1 MSSQICLTETHPGLS
16 EEITHHS
23 RSELES
29 LVQVRG
35 QLEVLMSAS
44 EELMACGDFMILL
57 RAVLTLG
64 NHLNEGTMRGSA
76 SGACAAAAPHALP
89 DQAHPSDHDL
99 TLALL
104 ACHILPIGVY
114 SMRLMHLCSTPMGF

>member
-1 MSSQICLTETHPGLS
+1 M
-16 EEITHHS
+16 
-23 RSELES
+23 
-29 LVQVRG
+29 QVRG

-76 SGACAAAAPHALP
+76 SGAHSTPLLPKQADFTACA
-89 DQAHPSDHDL
+89 
-99 TLALL
+99 
-104 ACHILPIGVY
+104 
-114 SMRLMHLCSTPMGF
+114 RRHLCCGGLIDRRDCASMCFAHM

>member
-1 MSSQICLTETHPGLS
+1 M
-16 EEITHHS
+16 
-23 RSELES
+23 
-29 LVQVRG
+29 QVRG

-76 SGACAAAAPHALP
+76 SGAYSCDYTLLSK
-89 DQAHPSDHDL
+89 QAQL
-99 TLALL
+99 TAR
-104 ACHILPIGVY
+104 A
-114 SMRLMHLCSTPMGF
+114 

>member
-1 MSSQICLTETHPGLS
+1 M
-16 EEITHHS
+16 
-23 RSELES
+23 
-29 LVQVRG
+29 QVRG

-76 SGACAAAAPHALP
+76 SGAYSTCTPVATASSVYCLRLTAPLSWCAQCLK
-89 DQAHPSDHDL
+89 D
-99 TLALL
+99 
-104 ACHILPIGVY
+104 
-114 SMRLMHLCSTPMGF
+114 

>member
-1 MSSQICLTETHPGLS
+1 M
-16 EEITHHS
+16 
-23 RSELES
+23 
-29 LVQVRG
+29 QVRG

-76 SGACAAAAPHALP
+76 SGAYSRDYTLLSK
-89 DQAHPSDHDL
+89 QAQL
-99 TLALL
+99 TAR
-104 ACHILPIGVY
+104 A
-114 SMRLMHLCSTPMGF
+114 